1 MSYLAHA
8 GLVDERKLNMLSKL
22 LHQPTWFGLLLIVIV
37 VVLLYFVTS
46 RLKLA
51 LSTRLLIIV
60 GTLIIIS
67 VLYLPHNSN
76 VTGIV
81 LSTGFIVTF
90 LITFTLLAKVKNQ

>member
-1 MSYLAHA
+1 
-8 GLVDERKLNMLSKL
+8 
-22 LHQPTWFGLLLIVIV
+22 
-37 VVLLYFVTS
+37 
-46 RLKLA
+46 
-51 LSTRLLIIV
+51 
-60 GTLIIIS
+60 